1 MGKILNINDIE
12 IWYEEFG
19 ISSNETILLI
29 MGANANCKQ
38 WDDEFINQLV
48 SRNFHVVRFDNR
60 DVGKSTKFGK
70 EPTFNKFLKILPNFL
85 LKMIVNSIFGL
96 AVDENGRFKFSE
108 SSSIQYDLLDMAK
121 DAVSLMDALKIEKA
135 HIIGASMGGMIT
147 QIIALDYPEK
157 VLSITPIMTSPGV
170 QNESLS
176 GPTHELLEA
185 MKKSF
190 VFNLKGRVEDGVVEI
205 YRQLTGSRFP
215 FNEQEFREKLKPV
228 IAHGNNPFSLHGAAV
243 GASPDRTSRL
253 HEIKVPTLVIHGTED
268 AILPLDHGIAVAD
281 GITDSKRMI
290 MEGVGHEIPEELLPE
305 IIKEIVSNI
314 RRVSLD

>member
-1 MGKILNINDIE
+1 MGKIANINNIN

-19 ISSNETILLI
+19 IPSNETILLI
-29 MGANANCKQ
+29 MGANANCMQ
-38 WDDEFINQLV
+38 WDKEFIDQLV
-48 SRNFHVVRFDNR
+48 ANDLHVVRFDNR
-60 DVGKSTKFGK
+60 DVGKSTWFGK
-70 EPTFNKFLKILPNFL
+70 EPTFNKILKLLPNFL

-96 AVDENGRFKFSE
+96 AVDEKGRFKFSD
-108 SSSIQYDLLDMAK
+108 SSPVQYDLSDMAK

-147 QIIALDYPEK
+147 QIIALDYPER
-157 VLSITPIMTSPGV
+157 VMSITPIMTSPGV
-170 QNESLS
+170 QNDSLS
-176 GPTHELLEA
+176 GPTEELLEA

-228 IAHGNNPFSLHGAAV
+228 IAHGNNPFALHGAAV
-243 GASPDRTSRL
+243 GASPDRTARL
-253 HEIKVPTLVIHGTED
+253 HEIEVPALIIHGTED

-281 GITDSKRMI
+281 GIKDSKRMI
-290 MEGVGHEIPEELLPE
+290 MEGVGHEIPEELLSE
-305 IIKEIVSNI
+305 IINEIVANI
-314 RRVSLD
+314 KRAS